1 MCISINKI
9 INGMTGMVYCLV
21 FLDLFTQMMTQIS
34 SGQTLGLRI
43 TPSQTQGAKAWC
55 QVARGRLLC
64 RWAGPLFL
72 SFLMSFF
79 SLLRRTVSH
88 LSKEKSIRNPLAA
101 SVAFLS
107 FSLQGLWVLGSNCK
121 TVRLEQ
127 KLIAKHVGQTC
138 SNQFPKSSLAL
149 PSVGGALPSTLE
161 SDPPPVPDKTH
172 FLRACD
178 RST

>member
-1 MCISINKI
+1 
-9 INGMTGMVYCLV
+9 
-21 FLDLFTQMMTQIS
+21 MMTQKS

-101 SVAFLS
+101 SVAFLC

-127 KLIAKHVGQTC
+127 KLIAKLLAKRVPISFQ
-138 SNQFPKSSLAL
+138 SLPWPCL
-149 PSVGGALPSTLE
+149 PLVELFLQRLNLILHLCLTKLIFCELATVQL
-161 SDPPPVPDKTH
+161 KT
-172 FLRACD
+172 
-178 RST
+178 